1 MAERGDIF
9 MRDAQFHRKPKVEAT
24 NFDVGYPFSDHFAS
38 SSVGDL
44 LGVNELAGFDTS
56 FLSFTQCLQA
66 KIPLDCIAGLAADA
80 PCSSEVLNL
89 GEVDPAAAAT
99 GQNSSDSSSTTE
111 AADED
116 SGQSRKEDRPGA
128 TDDGQEK
135 NKKKNKP
142 RKKGEKKQR
151 EPRFAFMTKS
161 EVDHLEDGYRW
172 RKYGQ
177 KAVKNS
183 PYPRSYYRCTSQ
195 KCLVKKRVERS
206 YQDPTV
212 VITTY
217 EGQHTHPSPASMRA
231 SGGVGG
237 GIMGMPPLS
246 STTCYRFPADL
257 PVQLSNV
264 SGSLD
269 AHSLFMQNTTPSL
282 PQMQQH
288 RHQLP
293 DYGLLQ
299 DIVPSFINRDRH

>member
-1 MAERGDIF
+1 MAEGGDIF
-9 MRDAQFHRKPKVEAT
+9 MMDAQFHRKPKVEST

-38 SSVGDL
+38 SPAGDL
-44 LGVNELAGFDTS
+44 MGMNELAGFDTS

-66 KIPLDCIAGLAADA
+66 KIPVDCTTGPAADA

-89 GEVDPAAAAT
+89 GEPDPAAAAV

-111 AADED
+111 AAEED
-116 SGQSRKEDRPGA
+116 SGQSRKDDQPGA
-128 TDDGQEK
+128 TEDGQEK
-135 NKKKNKP
+135 SKKKNKP

-195 KCLVKKRVERS
+195 KCSVKKRVERS
-206 YQDPTV
+206 YQDPTIV
-212 VITTY
+212 VTTY
-217 EGQHTHPSPASMRA
+217 EGQHTHPSPASLRA
-231 SGGVGG
+231 SNG

-246 STTCYRFPADL
+246 ASAGYRFPMDL
-257 PVQLSNV
+257 PVQLHNTNS
-264 SGSLD
+264 SFD
-269 AHSLFMQNTTPSL
+269 AHSLFMQNITPSL
-282 PQMQQH
+282 PQVQYH
-288 RHQLP
+288 HQLP

-299 DIVPSFINRDRH
+299 DIVPPFINRDQH